1 MHKNAVSCSGVLKS
15 QWKEVK
21 REAYIVIM
29 IITGQV
35 SCAVKF
41 GISASFKLSLG
52 GRFYPKHD
60 VSLSL
65 KVAPLFMEMQ
75 WAVYWMECNVAFYLS
90 QATKISAYHAKEAFK
105 DDL

>member
-1 MHKNAVSCSGVLKS
+1 M
-15 QWKEVK
+15 K

-41 GISASFKLSLG
+41 GISAGFKLSLG

-75 WAVYWMECNVAFYLS
+75 
-90 QATKISAYHAKEAFK
+90 
-105 DDL
+105 